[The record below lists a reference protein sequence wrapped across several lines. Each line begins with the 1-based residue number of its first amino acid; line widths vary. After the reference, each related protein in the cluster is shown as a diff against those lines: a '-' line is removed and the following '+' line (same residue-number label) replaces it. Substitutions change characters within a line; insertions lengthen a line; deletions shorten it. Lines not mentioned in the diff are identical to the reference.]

1 MRIKNELFF
10 SPKHRFS
17 QLDFEDSS
25 EIVEAFRDR
34 VRGFYLDPA
43 SRLADT
49 DAAFALGSL
58 CCVTIDFLA
67 KYFLGADKATKQTF
81 VRWLSS
87 IAPQFLER
95 DPRNDQQTL
104 AIRFYQD
111 FRCGLV
117 HQGRVLNLGQFS
129 FEPKEVV
136 ISDRTG
142 IIVNPRLLLDGIDHA
157 FEAYVINA
165 ESKSSVRDRLI
176 KQLKEDF
183 DQELK
188 MFHT

>member
-1 MRIKNELFF
+1 MRIKDELFF

-17 QLDFEDSS
+17 ELDFEDPSG
-25 EIVEAFRDR
+25 IVEAFRDR

-43 SRLADT
+43 SRLADS

-67 KYFLGADKATKQTF
+67 KYSLGVDKATKQTF
-81 VRWLSS
+81 VRWLSR
-87 IAPQFLER
+87 IAPQFQER
-95 DPRNDQQTL
+95 DPRNDKQPL
-104 AIRFYQD
+104 AMRFYND

-136 ISDRTG
+136 ISDQTG
-142 IIVNPRLLLDGIDHA
+142 IIVNPRLLLDGIDNA
-157 FEAYVINA
+157 FEGYVINL
-165 ESKSSVRDRLI
+165 ESNSSARGRLI
-176 KQLKEDF
+176 KQLRKDF
-183 DQELK
+183 DQELE